1 MEVCEEIER
10 VIYGAKSY
18 KERLRGGKA
27 VISVL
32 KLQRGMLCE
41 AFLSSYIM

>member
-1 MEVCEEIER
+1 MEVCLEIER
-10 VIYGAKSY
+10 MIYGAKSCE
-18 KERLRGGKA
+18 ERLSGGKA

-41 AFLSSYIM
+41 AFSSSYIT